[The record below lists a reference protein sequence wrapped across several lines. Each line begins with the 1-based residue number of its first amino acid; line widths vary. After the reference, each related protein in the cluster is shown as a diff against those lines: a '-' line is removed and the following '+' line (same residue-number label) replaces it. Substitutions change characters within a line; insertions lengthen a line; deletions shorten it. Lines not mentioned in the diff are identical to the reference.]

1 MLLELFK
8 NGFSVCEYPRATEK
22 LVIKS
27 QITSIR
33 LSFFHTRVGIDND
46 EPCILG
52 PETYPTLLK
61 LFAPE
66 STDDIVTLRLS
77 DKCIKYWPEG
87 IEIKAHYGLEQV
99 CLFITT
105 DSLKTV
111 RFSLRNLSAKFVY
124 NDDILRIYFPN
135 EAELSK
141 TSNFLKKYV
150 LNSNI

>member
-33 LSFFHTRVGIDND
+33 LSFFHTRVGIDGD

-61 LFAPE
+61 LFTPE
-66 STDDIVTLRLS
+66 SKDDIMILRLS
-77 DKCIKYWPEG
+77 DKCIKYWSEG
-87 IEIKAHYGLEQV
+87 IEIKAPYGLEQV
-99 CLFITT
+99 CLFITR

-135 EAELSK
+135 ESELSK
-141 TSNFLKKYV
+141 TSNFLKKYL